1 MREKVSRRALSICSI
16 LVLLAAA
23 VVSRAAASTA
33 PSIRFHIPFDF
44 VIAGKTLP
52 AGDYVVERSTLTSA
66 QGLSIRGVDKDAGV
80 YVLTAEVESAEGPED
95 SKLVFNR
102 YGDRYFLSEFWTAGR
117 ASGRR
122 LIKSGEER
130 ALLAREAARGAAQPQ
145 RVAVVS
151 SQK

>member
-1 MREKVSRRALSICSI
+1 MREKVSRRALSIFSI

-52 AGDYVVERSTLTSA
+52 AGDYVVERSTLSSA
-66 QGLSIRGVDKDAGV
+66 AGLSVKGVDKNAGV
-80 YVLTAEVESAEGPED
+80 YVLTADVESGERASA

-117 ASGRR
+117 ANGRK

-130 ALLAREAARGAAQPQ
+130 ALEREAAQTQ